1 MYPRVTAI
9 IVARNGGD
17 HLQRTLDALKA
28 QTRQPDVIV
37 AVDCASTDDAAQLL
51 AAFGP
56 THLVSVAERLPFGAA
71 VATGVRV
78 TPPAAGD
85 HDWLWLLAQ
94 DTAPEP
100 DALEALLGAVE
111 VSPSV
116 AAAGPKLVEWD
127 DPHTIREFGEAMTQ
141 FGAAVNLVENEF
153 DQAQHDGLSDVLGV
167 SPAGLIVRQSL
178 WDELGGFDPAL
189 PVVDDG
195 LDFCVRVRLAGF
207 RVVLVPS
214 ARIAIAGDGVAGPNS
229 SRKGR
234 VRRRLLRARR
244 AAQLHR
250 RMVYAPAAAVPIHW
264 LTLVPLAFF
273 RSIGRII
280 GKEPGAI
287 GGEFAA
293 AFRTAFAGIRV
304 SSARRN
310 LARHRVVGWAAIA
323 PLRIPIAEV
332 RRARALKREAA
343 YVALRGERRDLN
355 FFGGGGAWVVLA
367 AAVLGIAL
375 FFPLLGANVLGGGG
389 LLPMPSSVGELWSTL
404 GYGWRDVGLGFVGA
418 ADPFAAVLA
427 VLGSLTFW
435 QPSLFLVALYFA
447 GLPLAALGAW
457 MLASRLTQ
465 RSSLRAFAALAWAIA
480 PPLLIALQAG
490 RPAAILAHLLL
501 PWLFYAG
508 LSAARSWAA
517 AGTTALL
524 AAATVACAPS
534 LIPALLV
541 VWVIALVLSRRRF
554 ARIILVLLPSA
565 VLFAPLVWQQGQR
578 GAWVSMFADP
588 GVVTESRAVPAWQLA
603 LGFPD
608 GMLGG
613 WHTVAATF
621 GIPGAAPSVVVA
633 VLLAPLGVLALMSL
647 FLRGSARAVLAL
659 VVGLLGFA
667 TAVAATLVSVSVS
680 ASVGVLIWPGAGVSL
695 YWLGLVSAAV
705 IGLGPV
711 GRFAALPAF
720 ATLATIAIASTPA
733 AIAMPLGA
741 SPVRASDGRT
751 LPAVVAANAT
761 SAPRTGTLR
770 LTAQPN
776 GGIAAEVLRGPGA
789 TLSGQSTLSS
799 TDRTLSDEDRSLA
812 ALAGNLASQSGFDPT
827 QQLKSLGID
836 YVLLAPAAASLDADV
851 TPAAKA
857 TTLRATV
864 ALDADAALVPV
875 GPTATGALW
884 TFERGTTDVPPA
896 AQIPPDAGGVWRTI
910 VLIVQ
915 AVVIGLILLLSIPT
929 RRTYESLAA
938 ESIRRPK
945 GTKKPGGAPVT
956 EPDGEAEPDRDDA
969 SDEDAEADADDDDVD
984 SGSALDA
991 DLADD
996 DAEPAVWPDQRDE
1009 LSAYDPVD
1017 EWDRPEPAIARTNGA
1032 DGAE

>member
-9 IVARNGGD
+9 IVARTGGD
-17 HLQRTLDALKA
+17 RLQRTLDALKA
-28 QTRQPDVIV
+28 QTRQPDVVI

-51 AAFGP
+51 ADFGP
-56 THLVSVAERLPFGAA
+56 THLVSVREKLPFGAA

-127 DPHTIREFGEAMTQ
+127 APHTIREFGEAMTQ
-141 FGAAVNLVENEF
+141 FGAAVNLVENEL

-189 PVVDDG
+189 PAVDDG

-234 VRRRLLRARR
+234 VRRRLLRERR

-250 RMVYAPAAAVPIHW
+250 RMVYAPAAAVPVHW
-264 LTLVPLAFF
+264 LSLVPLALF
-273 RSIGRII
+273 RSIGRIV

-332 RRARALKREAA
+332 KRARALKREAA

-355 FFGGGGAWVVLA
+355 FFGGGGAWTVLA

-375 FFPLLGANVLGGGG
+375 FFPLLGANTLGGGA
-389 LLPMPSSVGELWSTL
+389 LLPMPSSVAELWTTL

-427 VLGSLTFW
+427 VLGTLTFW
-435 QPSLFLVALYFA
+435 QPSFFLVALYFTA
-447 GLPLAALGAW
+447 LPLAALGAW
-457 MLASRLTQ
+457 LLASRLTQ
-465 RSSLRAFAALAWAIA
+465 RSSLRVFAALAWAIA
-480 PPLLIALQAG
+480 PPLLIAMQTG

-508 LSAARSWAA
+508 MAAARSWAA
-517 AGTTALL
+517 AGVTALL

-541 VWVIALVLSRRRF
+541 IWVIALVLSRRRF
-554 ARIILVLLPSA
+554 ARLILVLFPAA
-565 VLFAPLVWQQGQR
+565 VLFAPLVWQQAQR
-578 GAWVSMFADP
+578 GAWFSLFADP
-588 GVVTESRAVPAWQLA
+588 GVVIQSRPVPAWQLA

-613 WHTVAATF
+613 WHTLAAELE
-621 GIPGAAPSVVVA
+621 IPGVGPSVVVA
-633 VLLAPLGVLALMSL
+633 VLLAPLAVLALLSL
-647 FLRGSARAVLAL
+647 FLRGSARAVVAL
-659 VVGLLGFA
+659 VVALLGFA

-680 ASVGVLIWPGAGVSL
+680 ASVAVLIWPGAGVSL

-720 ATLATIAIASTPA
+720 ATLATIAIAAAPA
-733 AIAMPLGA
+733 AIAMPVGA
-741 SPVRASDGRT
+741 SSVQATDGRT
-751 LPAVVAANAT
+751 LPAVVTANAT
-761 SAPRTGTLR
+761 SAPRTGTLQ

-776 GGIAAEVLRGPGA
+776 GGIAAVLLRGAGA

-799 TDRTLSDEDRSLA
+799 TDRTLSTDEQSLA
-812 ALAGNLASQSGFDPT
+812 TLAGNLASQSGFDPT
-827 QQLKSLGID
+827 PELKSLGID
-836 YVLLAPAAASLDADV
+836 YVLLAPASTSIDSKAA

-857 TTLRATV
+857 TSLRATI

-875 GPTATGALW
+875 GRTATGALW
-884 TFERGTTDVPPA
+884 GFQRGTTDVPPA

-910 VLIVQ
+910 ILIVQ
-915 AVVIGLILLLSIPT
+915 AVVIGLILLLSIPA
-929 RRTYESLAA
+929 RRTYESLIA

-945 GTKKPGGAPVT
+945 RATKPGGAGAAESADVS
-956 EPDGEAEPDRDDA
+956 EPGDDDEADDGP
-969 SDEDAEADADDDDVD
+969 DADDDDD
-984 SGSALDA
+984 ARSDLDA
-991 DLADD
+991 DLEDD
-996 DAEPAVWPDQRDE
+996 DLEEDSWPDERTPSSND
-1009 LSAYDPVD
+1009 DD
-1017 EWDRPEPAIARTNGA
+1017 EWDRQEPAVARANGG
-1032 DGAE
+1032 DNAE

>member
-1 MYPRVTAI
+1 MYPRVTAV

-28 QTRQPDVIV
+28 QTRQPDAIV

-51 AAFGP
+51 ADFGP
-56 THLVSVAERLPFGAA
+56 THLVSVREKLPFGLA

-100 DALEALLGAVE
+100 GALEALLGAVE

-127 DPHTIREFGEAMTQ
+127 DQHTIVEFGEAMTQ
-141 FGAAVNLVENEF
+141 FGTSVNLVEDEL
-153 DQAQHDGLSDVLGV
+153 DQAQHDGLSDVLAV

-189 PVVDDG
+189 PEVDDG

-214 ARIAIAGDGVAGPNS
+214 ARVAVAGDGVAGPSS

-234 VRRRLLRARR
+234 VRRRLIRARR
-244 AAQLHR
+244 TAQLHR
-250 RMVYAPAAAVPIHW
+250 RLVYAPAAAVPIHW

-323 PLRIPIAEV
+323 PLRVPIAEV

-367 AAVLGIAL
+367 AAVLGIGL
-375 FFPLLGANVLGGGG
+375 FFPLLGANALSGGG
-389 LLPMPSSVGELWSTL
+389 LLPMPSSVADLWTAL

-418 ADPFAAVLA
+418 ADPFATVLA
-427 VLGSLTFW
+427 VMGSLTFW

-447 GLPLAALGAW
+447 ALPLSALGAW

-480 PPLLIALQAG
+480 PPLLIAMQSG

-517 AGTTALL
+517 AATTALL

-534 LIPALLV
+534 LVPALLV
-541 VWVIALVLSRRRF
+541 VWVIALVFSRRRF
-554 ARIILVLLPSA
+554 ARLILVLLPAA
-565 VLFAPLVWQQGQR
+565 VLFAPLVWQQAQR
-578 GAWVSMFADP
+578 DAWLSVFADP
-588 GVVTESRAVPAWQLA
+588 GVVLASRAVPAWQLA

-613 WHTVAATF
+613 WHTVAAHL
-621 GIPGAAPSVVVA
+621 GIPGVGPSVVVA
-633 VLLAPLGVLALMSL
+633 VLLAPLAVLALMSL
-647 FLRGSARAVLAL
+647 FLRGSGRAVVAL
-659 VVGLLGFA
+659 VVALLGFA
-667 TAVAATLVSVSVS
+667 TAVAATLISVSVS
-680 ASVGVLIWPGAGVSL
+680 AYAAVLIWPGAGVSL

-705 IGLGPV
+705 IGLGAL

-720 ATLATIAIASTPA
+720 ATLVTIAIAATPA
-733 AIAMPLGA
+733 AIAMPVGA
-741 SPVRASDGRT
+741 SYVQASDGRT
-751 LPAVVAANAT
+751 LPAVVTANAL

-776 GGIAAEVLRGPGA
+776 GGIAADVLRGSGT
-789 TLSGQSTLSS
+789 TLSSQSTLSS
-799 TDRTLSDEDRSLA
+799 TDRTISAEEESLA
-812 ALAGNLASQSGFDPT
+812 TLAGNLASQSGSDPT
-827 QQLKSLGID
+827 TQLTSLGIE
-836 YVLLAPAAASLDADV
+836 YVLLAPATSPLNADV
-851 TPAAKA
+851 TSEAKA
-857 TTLRATV
+857 TSLRAAI

-875 GPTATGALW
+875 GRTATGTLW
-884 TFERGTTDVPPA
+884 SFQRATSEVPPA
-896 AQIPPDAGGVWRTI
+896 AQVPPDAGGIWRTI
-910 VLIVQ
+910 ILFVQ
-915 AVVIGLILLLSIPT
+915 AVVIGLVLLLSIPT
-929 RRTYESLAA
+929 RRTYQSLLA
-938 ESIRRPK
+938 ESVRRPK
-945 GTKKPGGAPVT
+945 DPTRPGETQDAVT
-956 EPDGEAEPDRDDA
+956 ARESDPDEDSEPTDDDQDDA
-969 SDEDAEADADDDDVD
+969 RSE
-984 SGSALDA
+984 LDA
-991 DLADD
+991 DLDDEGDD
-996 DAEPAVWPDQRDE
+996 DPATWPNERDE
-1009 LSAYDPVD
+1009 GSSHD
-1017 EWDRPEPAIARTNGA
+1017 EWDAQEPAIARANGG
-1032 DGAE
+1032 DNAE

>member
-9 IVARNGGD
+9 IVARAGGD

-28 QTRQPDVIV
+28 QTRQPDVVV

-56 THLVSVAERLPFGAA
+56 THLVSVREKLPFGAA

-100 DALEALLGAVE
+100 GALEALLGAVE

-141 FGAAVNLVENEF
+141 FGASVNLVENEL

-189 PVVDDG
+189 PAVDDG

-214 ARIAIAGDGVAGPNS
+214 ARIAIAGDGVAGPNA

-234 VRRRLLRARR
+234 IRRRVIRERR
-244 AAQLHR
+244 TAQLHR
-250 RMVYAPAAAVPIHW
+250 RMVYAPGAAVPIHW
-264 LTLVPLAFF
+264 LSLVPLAFF
-273 RSIGRII
+273 RSIGRIV

-332 RRARALKREAA
+332 RRARALKRESA
-343 YVALRGERRDLN
+343 YVGLRGERRDLN
-355 FFGGGGAWVVLA
+355 FFGGGGAWTVLA

-375 FFPLLGANVLGGGG
+375 FFPLLGANALGGGA
-389 LLPMPSSVGELWSTL
+389 LLPMPASVADLWTTL

-427 VLGSLTFW
+427 VFGTITFW
-435 QPSLFLVALYFA
+435 QPSVFLVALYFVA
-447 GLPLAALGAW
+447 LPLAALGAW

-465 RSSLRAFAALAWAIA
+465 RSSLRVFAALAWAIA
-480 PPLLIALQAG
+480 PPLLIAMQSG

-517 AGTTALL
+517 AGVTALL

-541 VWVIALVLSRRRF
+541 VWVIALVLSRQRF
-554 ARIILVLLPSA
+554 ARLILVLLPTV
-565 VLFAPLVWQQGQR
+565 VLFAPLVWQQAQR
-578 GAWVSMFADP
+578 GAWVSVFADP
-588 GVVTESRAVPAWQLA
+588 GVVIESRTVPAWQLA

-613 WHTVAATF
+613 WHTVAASLD
-621 GIPGAAPSVVVA
+621 IPGVGPSVVVA
-633 VLLAPLGVLALMSL
+633 ILLAPLGVLALMSL
-647 FLRGSARAVLAL
+647 FLRGSARAVVAL
-659 VVGLLGFA
+659 VVALLGFA
-667 TAVAATLVSVSVS
+667 TAVAATLVSVSIS
-680 ASVGVLIWPGAGVSL
+680 ASMAVLIWPGAGVSL

-705 IGLGPV
+705 IGLATV

-720 ATLATIAIASTPA
+720 AALATIAIAATPA
-733 AIAMPLGA
+733 AIAMPVGA
-741 SPVRASDGRT
+741 SSVQASDGRT
-751 LPAVVAANAT
+751 LPAVVDANAA

-776 GGIAAEVLRGPGA
+776 GGIAAEVLRGSGA

-799 TDRTLSDEDRSLA
+799 TDRALSAQEESLA
-812 ALAGNLASQSGFDPT
+812 TLAGNLASQSGFDPT
-827 QQLKSLGID
+827 PQLKSLGID
-836 YVLLAPAAASLDADV
+836 YVLLAPAASALDAGV

-857 TTLRATV
+857 ASLRATI
-864 ALDADAALVPV
+864 ALNADAALTSV
-875 GPTATGALW
+875 GRTGTGTLW
-884 TFERGTTDVPPA
+884 SFEQGTTDVPPA
-896 AQIPPDAGGVWRTI
+896 AQIPPDAGGIWRTI
-910 VLIVQ
+910 ILVTQ
-915 AVVIGLILLLSIPT
+915 AVVIGLILLLSIPA
-929 RRTYESLAA
+929 RRTYESLMA
-938 ESIRRPK
+938 ESLRRPR
-945 GTKKPGGAPVT
+945 GTAKPGGAGATSPEGV
-956 EPDGEAEPDRDDA
+956 
-969 SDEDAEADADDDDVD
+969 V
-984 SGSALDA
+984 
-991 DLADD
+991 
-996 DAEPAVWPDQRDE
+996 
-1009 LSAYDPVD
+1009 
-1017 EWDRPEPAIARTNGA
+1017 RPGRRPGRR
-1032 DGAE
+1032 